1 MLRLFDNR
9 KQPYISWKGTSTN
22 SAVPVL
28 SRPLLPNDTTKSRT
42 DFRAGPIKHW
52 RKQLI
57 PTEGSGHGKTAIG
70 MPSDLPGG
78 LTNVGVDT
86 TPCVTCGYK
95 LKNLLFAET
104 VNVFGTGVKQLN
116 EDGDGV
122 ICNACNPENNIIKSA
137 RTNLRKRYYSDT
149 KGYLK
154 SRCLTYEQR
163 LSGDRVEGNVY
174 ITPEDTPAWPSDS
187 PLGSQVRTIINCHT
201 LCPPTSP
208 QLPARPLTTIY
219 KPNNVQYA
227 TQGAVSSSSRLTR
240 LKLNTINDNGSS
252 FRTAFGNQAAN
263 AGKYHGTSTAP
274 YFIKSKINI
283 CDPSLYHRTGNK
295 TTC

>member
-22 SAVPVL
+22 STVPVL
-28 SRPLLPNDTTKSRT
+28 SRPLLPNDTTKNRT
-42 DFRAGPIKHW
+42 DFKAGPIKHW

-78 LTNVGVDT
+78 LTNVGVAT
-86 TPCVTCGYK
+86 NPCLECGYN
-95 LKNLLFAET
+95 LKNLLFAEAI
-104 VNVFGTGVKQLN
+104 NVFDSGVKQLN
-116 EDGDGV
+116 EEGDGV
-122 ICNACNPENNIIKSA
+122 VCTACNPENNIIKSA
-137 RTNLRKRYYSDT
+137 TTKLRKKYYSDT

-154 SRCLTYEQR
+154 SRCLTYDQR
-163 LSGDRVEGNVY
+163 LSGNRVEGNIY
-174 ITPEDTPAWPSDS
+174 INPNNTPAWPSDS
-187 PLGSQVRTIINCHT
+187 PLGSQVRAT
-201 LCPPTSP
+201 LDCSISCSTPI
-208 QLPARPLTTIY
+208 TTIY
-219 KPNNVQYA
+219 KPNNTQYA

-252 FRTAFGNQAAN
+252 FRTAFGEQAAN

-274 YFIKSKINI
+274 YFIKSKINT
-283 CDPSLYHRTGNK
+283 CVSGLHHRNGNK
-295 TTC
+295 ISCA